1 MPNGIDL
8 LRADHELVDALFTEF
23 AATGQGATVG
33 LIVDALIAH
42 DTAEHVALYPLAQRL
57 LGDVEML
64 TRAGQAHSAVKRQI
78 DLVNGLEGPPLVAA
92 VERLRELVDAHVRDE
107 EDVLLPALS
116 EAADA
121 DQLDALG
128 SRLLQ
133 AKQPGG

>member
-1 MPNGIDL
+1 
-8 LRADHELVDALFTEF
+8 
-23 AATGQGATVG
+23 
-33 LIVDALIAH
+33 
-42 DTAEHVALYPLAQRL
+42 
-57 LGDVEML
+57 
-64 TRAGQAHSAVKRQI
+64 
-78 DLVNGLEGPPLVAA
+78 VNGLEGPPLVAA